1 MLKTDRRARKYFQAY
16 ESMVLE
22 AASPYRSRHRYDD
35 QGSFFS
41 SEHYMKKNFSSRYAS
56 KWKELNDE
64 YKWFTTEKYATVR
77 PIGLHMGKTEIK
89 QHVVYYL
96 TEEGRAAAVSIVND
110 VETKAQLEKRL
121 GRKINRR
128 NGGTLRSRDKNNNKA
143 KRPKRQLPRAIT
155 VNLEALQ
162 SGKAVLE
169 SIRDGSWIDCDN
181 IQVNKLIEETL
192 SKRNTRL
199 TEREWALKAIV
210 EIAFIRFV
218 VGEDGYLA
226 QQYEQATSGRW
237 YATEGITRYTKL
249 VRKLALFGKHEYDIE
264 NAGLAILL
272 QKARHNR
279 SYPAVEDYMLNKQ
292 ARRKEWA
299 KAAGVAPE
307 LIKKGIQARIFG
319 AGSDGDAMM
328 AMFDGAE
335 ELSRFNRVCA
345 DLLKEVVRLNGV
357 LYEVG
362 EGSIGRGF
370 TVNDLG
376 KAMKVDGA
384 TKGSVLAH
392 WIQGAEAHILT
403 EVADS
408 EPWGQDLEVIIHDAF
423 VFSKAVDV
431 EGLKRYLKKKTGYS
445 VQLERD

>member
-1 MLKTDRRARKYFQAY
+1 MLKTDRSARKYFQAY

-22 AASPYRSRHRYDD
+22 AASPYRSRHTYDD

-41 SEHYMKKNFSSRYAS
+41 SKQYMKKKFSHRYAS
-56 KWKELNDE
+56 KWKELNDK
-64 YKWFTTEKYATVR
+64 YRWFTTKKYAAVR
-77 PIGLHMGKTEIK
+77 PRGLNWSKPIIN
-89 QHVVYYL
+89 QYVVYYL
-96 TEEGRAAAVSIVND
+96 TEKGQAAAVRIVNAVD
-110 VETKAQLEKRL
+110 TKAQLEKML
-121 GRKINRR
+121 GKNLNRR
-128 NGGTLRSRDKNNNKA
+128 KGGTLKSRDKNNNMA

-155 VNLEALQ
+155 VNLEALRTGQ
-162 SGKAVLE
+162 AVLE
-169 SIRDGSWIDCDN
+169 SISDSSWTDSDN
-181 IQVNKLIEETL
+181 IEVNKLIYKNL
-192 SKRNTRL
+192 NKRNKRL
-199 TEREWALKAIV
+199 TERQWALRALA
-210 EIAFIRFV
+210 EIAFIRII

-249 VRKLALFGKHEYDIE
+249 VRKLALFSKHEYDIE

-272 QKARHNR
+272 QKARHNG
-279 SYPAVEDYMLNKQ
+279 SYPGVEDYMLNKQ

-299 KAAGVAPE
+299 KAVGVAPE

-319 AGSDGDAMM
+319 AGSDGDAMRT
-328 AMFDGAE
+328 MFDGAE

-345 DLLKEVVRLNGV
+345 DLLKEVVRLNRV
-357 LYEVG
+357 LYEEG
-362 EGSIGRGF
+362 EGSIGRGL
-370 TVNDLG
+370 TVNDIG

-384 TKGSVLAH
+384 KKGSVLAH